1 MADLSLS
8 PASLPAQAR
17 IMRLVQALDD
27 CRGFLASCAHPPRVF
42 SRAPMDDAAF
52 DAADRALAALCDALA
67 LPPFQCCARRPSD
80 VNSLDLAL
88 SRYLAFG
95 PDLALPEPADARAA
109 VAQWRLTAR
118 RPLVETIATGSGGPA
133 RLEVWPA
140 PRPAPDAPTIV
151 LVPLCGVP
159 MAALRPVMR
168 ALAQQHTTLCWES
181 PALFGDDPLARIA
194 ADPVGALAAEVVEV
208 IRARRLDQ
216 VHLVAICAA
225 TAPALVAAAAL
236 GPQVRSLTICH
247 AAVKV
252 GEHDPAT
259 PFEQQYNAMLHDICA
274 CEDKARTLHG
284 TLLEPGFA
292 MSLPAELAPFI
303 LHPYTRFALL
313 RRHALAHSAATSF
326 DARTVA
332 SRIGCPTRILTT
344 SADRMVHPEQSRQ
357 LARLLPDASL
367 HEFDSGNHLDV
378 LLDGNAFLPLITSF
392 IGHHSGRLPASAT
405 PAPASA
411 PAPAFFTED

>member
-8 PASLPAQAR
+8 PASLPAPAR

-27 CRGFLASCAHPPRVF
+27 CRGFLASCEHPPRVF
-42 SRAPMDDAAF
+42 SRAPMDHAAF
-52 DAADRALAALCDALA
+52 DAAERALAALCQALA
-67 LPPFQCCARRPSD
+67 LPRLQCCARRPSD

-95 PDLALPEPADARAA
+95 PELVLPAPEHARAV
-109 VAQWRLTAR
+109 VAQWRLAAR
-118 RPLVETIATGSGGPA
+118 TPVVETIDTGSGGPA
-133 RLEVWPA
+133 RLELWPA
-140 PRPAPDAPTIV
+140 PHPAPDASTIV

-194 ADPVGALAAEVVEV
+194 ADPVGALAAEVVAV
-208 IRARRLDQ
+208 IRARRLER

-225 TAPALVAAAAL
+225 TAPALVAAATL
-236 GPQVRSLTICH
+236 GPRLRSLTICH

-252 GEHDPAT
+252 GDHDPAT
-259 PFEQQYNAMLHDICA
+259 PFEQQYNTMLQDICA
-274 CEDKARTLHG
+274 SEAQARTLHG

-313 RRHALAHSAATSF
+313 RRHALVHSAATSF

-332 SRIGCPTRILTT
+332 PRVACATRILTT
-344 SADRMVHPEQSRQ
+344 SADRMVHPQQSRR
-357 LARLLPDASL
+357 LAQLLPQASL

-378 LLDGNAFLPLITSF
+378 LLDGNPFLPLITSF
-392 IGHHSGRLPASAT
+392 IGQHCGRPPASAH
-405 PAPASA
+405 PAPAIL
-411 PAPAFFTED
+411 TED

>member
-1 MADLSLS
+1 MADFSMS
-8 PASLPAQAR
+8 PAGVPAHAR
-17 IMRLVQALDD
+17 TMRLVQQLDD
-27 CRGFLASCAHPPRVF
+27 CRGFLASCEQPPRVF
-42 SRAPMDDAAF
+42 SRAPMDEAAF
-52 DAADRALAALCDALA
+52 DAAERALAALCEALA
-67 LPPFQCCARRPSD
+67 LPPFRCCARRPSD

-95 PDLALPEPADARAA
+95 PDLALPEPAQARAV
-109 VAQWRLTAR
+109 VAQWRLTACS
-118 RPLVETIATGSGGPA
+118 PVVETIATGGGPA
-133 RLEVWPA
+133 RLETWPA

-168 ALAQQHTTLCWES
+168 ALARQHTTLCWES

-194 ADPVGALAAEVVEV
+194 ADPVGALAGEVVAV
-208 IRARRLDQ
+208 IRARRLER

-225 TAPALVAAAAL
+225 TAPALVAAATL
-236 GPQVRSLTICH
+236 GPQLGSLTICH

-252 GEHDPAT
+252 GDHDPAT
-259 PFEQQYNAMLHDICA
+259 PFEQQYNTMLQDICA
-274 CEDKARTLHG
+274 SEAQARTLHA

-313 RRHALAHSAATSF
+313 RRHALVHSAATSF

-332 SRIGCPTRILTT
+332 PRLACATRILTT
-344 SADRMVHPEQSRQ
+344 SADRMVHPEQSRR
-357 LARLLPDASL
+357 LAQLLPRASL

-378 LLDGNAFLPLITSF
+378 LLDGNPFLPLITSF
-392 IGHHSGRLPASAT
+392 IGQHCGRRPASAH
-405 PAPASA
+405 PAPAIL
-411 PAPAFFTED
+411 TED